1 MPWGRIPFRRSHRRH
16 AEDGVRTFLDASC
29 NLFRSTLLR
38 PPLLPA
44 GTRKPFEVVGAQRL
58 LFISGQV
65 PESIDGQVPSD
76 FRSQAELAWQNVIA
90 QLHAAGLAV
99 GNLVK
104 VTTYLSS
111 RKFAVPNR
119 EVRQKVLGN
128 HHPALTVVIADIF
141 DESWLLEIEAIAAA

>member
-1 MPWGRIPFRRSHRRH
+1 MTTALCLPVP
-16 AEDGVRTFLDASC
+16 ADARQKLVPINS
-29 NLFRSTLLR
+29 
-38 PPLLPA
+38 PAAPAPA
-44 GTRKPFEVVGAQRL
+44 GGYSQAFEVVGAQRL
-58 LFISGQV
+58 LFVSGQV
-65 PESIDGQVPSD
+65 PETMEGQVPSD
-76 FRSQAELAWQNVIA
+76 FHSQAELAWQNVIA

-111 RKFAVPNR
+111 REFAVPNR